1 MSRNRRQQRPTPP
14 SAAPLITTTEA
25 RALAA
30 DLIRELAQ
38 HAGDPDAVR
47 AVLLRWLDAEGTSR
61 LPMACMSAVQIIFA
75 DCLTR
80 TPLGAWTLNPPPERN
95 TA

>member
-14 SAAPLITTTEA
+14 RATPLITITEA

-30 DLIRELAQ
+30 DLIGQLAQ
-38 HAGDPDAVR
+38 HAGDPDAIR
-47 AVLLRWLDAEGTSR
+47 AVLLAWLEAEDTAR
-61 LPMACMSAVQIIFA
+61 LSMVAMSAVQIMFA

-80 TPLGAWTLNPPPERN
+80 TPLGAWTLDPPTGR
-95 TA
+95 TAA